1 MGASLSVRSVVRGGR
16 GGRRTALVRRGV
28 EAIEQGEVQKVVS
41 SRATRQLLPPEF
53 DALLAFVARYPNL
66 HPLLVVAEQ
75 DFGKAL
81 GMLLRPQLQQHPLA
95 VIDEVVV
102 RAGDYIDIG
111 TPLFG
116 GSVVPVTVKSLAFPS

>member
-1 MGASLSVRSVVRGGR
+1 
-16 GGRRTALVRRGV
+16 
-28 EAIEQGEVQKVVS
+28 
-41 SRATRQLLPPEF
+41 
-53 DALLAFVARYPNL
+53 
-66 HPLLVVAEQ
+66 VVAEQ

-81 GMLLRPQLQQHPLA
+81 GMLLRPRLQQHHPLA

>member
-1 MGASLSVRSVVRGGR
+1 MRYA
-16 GGRRTALVRRGV
+16 ALLTV
-28 EAIEQGEVQKVVS
+28 I
-41 SRATRQLLPPEF
+41 
-53 DALLAFVARYPNL
+53 DALLAFVARYPNP

>member
-1 MGASLSVRSVVRGGR
+1 
-16 GGRRTALVRRGV
+16 
-28 EAIEQGEVQKVVS
+28 
-41 SRATRQLLPPEF
+41 
-53 DALLAFVARYPNL
+53 
-66 HPLLVVAEQ
+66 
-75 DFGKAL
+75 
-81 GMLLRPQLQQHPLA
+81 PQLPQLPLA

>member
-1 MGASLSVRSVVRGGR
+1 MQEQDIIR
-16 GGRRTALVRRGV
+16 AL
-28 EAIEQGEVQKVVS
+28 A
-41 SRATRQLLPPEF
+41 
-53 DALLAFVARYPNL
+53 ALAQSHRLRVFR
-66 HPLLVVAEQ
+66 LLVVAGQ

-81 GMLLRPQLQQHPLA
+81 GMLLRPQLQQLPLA
-95 VIDEVVV
+95 VIDEVIV

>member
-1 MGASLSVRSVVRGGR
+1 VQMAVS
-16 GGRRTALVRRGV
+16 ALC
-28 EAIEQGEVQKVVS
+28 
-41 SRATRQLLPPEF
+41 EF
-53 DALLAFVARYPNL
+53 AARYPTTG
-66 HPLLVVAEQ
+66 PLLVVAQQ

-81 GMLLRPQLQQHPLA
+81 GMILRGQLHHRPLA
-95 VIDEVVV
+95 IIDEVHV